1 MIMNLIR
8 LMGLVAISGVILIT
22 QGCITTESFGSG
34 RGAGAKHKGPWRHQ
48 HQNVMNIRAI
58 QSIQPLI
65 NEQMIENQEIYDPII
80 ISSDLSDNQ
89 AVAVNETETY
99 VVQKGDMLSQ
109 LAIDFNTTS
118 AALIA
123 MNNLEN
129 PDVLYVGQK
138 LTVPAGQGEKFTSK
152 NVFESSDPAIKK
164 GVSYQIKSGDT
175 LSEIAQ
181 RADVSVNDLRTLN
194 NIQNDKIYA
203 GQEISIPSYGK
214 VPEESNLNDKIPVEE
229 NISIVEPEIIP
240 ITGEGIQA
248 IPIEVPEGAI
258 GMVKE
263 VQVYPGETLDDYVRV
278 YSVTKEEIL
287 RANPQIQ
294 NEQLKE
300 GFTIRIPISE

>member
-65 NEQMIENQEIYDPII
+65 NEQMIDNQEIYDPII
-80 ISSDLSDNQ
+80 ISSDLSDDQ

-152 NVFESSDPAIKK
+152 NVVESSDPTIKK

-214 VPEESNLNDKIPVEE
+214 VPEESNSNDKIPVEE

>member
-65 NEQMIENQEIYDPII
+65 NEQMIDNQEIYDPII
-80 ISSDLSDNQ
+80 ISSDISDDQ
-89 AVAVNETETY
+89 AMAVNETETY

-152 NVFESSDPAIKK
+152 NVVESSDPAIKK
-164 GVSYQIKSGDT
+164 GVSYEIKSGDT

>member
-8 LMGLVAISGVILIT
+8 LMGLVAVSGAILVT

-65 NEQMIENQEIYDPII
+65 NEQMINNQEIYDPII
-80 ISSDLSDNQ
+80 ISSNLSDDQ
-89 AVAVNETETY
+89 ALAVNETETY

-118 AALIA
+118 ASLIA

-138 LTVPAGQGEKFTSK
+138 LTVPAGQGEKFTSQ
-152 NVFESSDPAIKK
+152 NVAESSDPVIKK

-181 RADVSVNDLRTLN
+181 RADVSVNDLMTLN

-214 VPEESNLNDKIPVEE
+214 VPEEFNSNDQIPVEE

>member
-8 LMGLVAISGVILIT
+8 LMGLIAISGVILIT

-48 HQNVMNIRAI
+48 HQNIMNIRAI

-65 NEQMIENQEIYDPII
+65 NEQMIDNQEIYDPII
-80 ISSDLSDNQ
+80 ISSNLSDDQ

-138 LTVPAGQGEKFTSK
+138 LTVPAGQG
-152 NVFESSDPAIKK
+152 
-164 GVSYQIKSGDT
+164 G
-175 LSEIAQ
+175 
-181 RADVSVNDLRTLN
+181 
-194 NIQNDKIYA
+194 KIY
-203 GQEISIPSYGK
+203 
-214 VPEESNLNDKIPVEE
+214 
-229 NISIVEPEIIP
+229 
-240 ITGEGIQA
+240 
-248 IPIEVPEGAI
+248 
-258 GMVKE
+258 
-263 VQVYPGETLDDYVRV
+263 
-278 YSVTKEEIL
+278 
-287 RANPQIQ
+287 
-294 NEQLKE
+294 
-300 GFTIRIPISE
+300 F